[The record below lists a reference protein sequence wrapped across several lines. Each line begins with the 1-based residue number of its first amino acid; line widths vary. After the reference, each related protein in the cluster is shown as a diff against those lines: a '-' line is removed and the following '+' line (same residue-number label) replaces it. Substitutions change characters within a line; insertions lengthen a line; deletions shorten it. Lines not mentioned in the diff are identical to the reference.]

1 MFTLYPRR
9 ERTTK
14 QTFALGGTGKRRY
27 SRHRPGGSKFGT
39 LLVLTAMTAGG
50 VYAYRTYFHRTGEAA
65 VPLIPA
71 DALMVVT
78 LDTTPSPAQTPT
90 FKRIADAIKNEHLDA
105 QLEDALAHNMANSP
119 IARDARPF
127 TTGSLAIATLKSS
140 TASSPNANSGD
151 SAVLVAINDA
161 GKVTDVLNRDAQKTN
176 LNGLDYY
183 KATGDTHCM
192 AVIGNYLVT
201 ADKPEDLARIEAV
214 RKGETP
220 SIDTVADY
228 QQARAGLP
236 ADSNLMLFFSA
247 NGVAQATQGAQ
258 NRAGSSLLSRI
269 GNTRP
274 NARYIAVGMAVH
286 EQGIDT
292 VVQIP
297 IEPVQGAAGSE
308 TAHIAPLDSNL
319 WRKLPG
325 GAYGVMALSQPGKYY
340 NYMTAAANDD
350 RVVRRSVQE
359 GVSQFEHET
368 GLSVAHDI
376 LPGTNGDA
384 ALAVYPDAD
393 DAQKGLDGVIVL
405 DDANSADPAS
415 LADHVRAY
423 IERASARNQGG
434 QAWHFTSEN
443 RNGATIWSLD
453 TTSRQAFQRS
463 LEGGM
468 MDTRRNAGF
477 APPPPMPAA
486 PTPPVP
492 PTPPAPPTADTSAA
506 NGDPGQ
512 NNGNSENRSPDNNGS
527 NPTDNSTG
535 SNPTGNNG
543 GSDSGQN
550 NANPSG
556 NRNDPGNGSGSES
569 NTNEGNSNGRDAN
582 SGSVSTTN
590 HSPGGQGSSVDL
602 HIHADGEGRVF
613 DDSFALHHDG
623 DSVHINHNGV
633 NIHSHDG
640 DAVDINRNGVNIHS
654 HDGSSLVVGHG
665 GIDLHATDAANPVG
679 IPANSEPRD
688 LGVQQAVSNKTITWA
703 QIGHAVVIA
712 TSPHMLDRAIA
723 AYTSGSNSLAD
734 DSGFASMR
742 QRVPA
747 GAQNALM
754 LNLPSILETLRP
766 LITQAM
772 SGNSMGLN
780 ADDVLHL
787 AGGTGNGLVSTQ
799 QYDGK
804 TLKMTLFLPLD
815 YEKAIHLAGAMQSR
829 R

>member
-1 MFTLYPRR
+1 MLTLYPRR
-9 ERTTK
+9 K
-14 QTFALGGTGKRRY
+14 CALKKTSGIRQNAFMRRRLY
-27 SRHRPGGSKFGT
+27 GGSKFRT

-71 DALMVVT
+71 DALMVIT
-78 LDTTPSPAQTPT
+78 LDTTPSPGQTPT

-105 QLEDALAHNMANSP
+105 QLEDALAHSMANSP

-140 TASSPNANSGD
+140 IASGGD

-161 GKVTDVLNRDAQKTN
+161 GKVSDVLNRDAQKSN
-176 LNGLDYY
+176 INGLDYY
-183 KATGDTHCM
+183 RAAGDTHCM

-201 ADKPEDLARIEAV
+201 ADRPEDLVRIEAV

-220 SIDTVADY
+220 SIETITDY

-247 NGVAQATQGAQ
+247 DGVSQAAQSAQ
-258 NRAGSSLLSRI
+258 NTPGASLLSRI
-269 GNTRP
+269 GHTRP
-274 NARYIAVGMAVH
+274 NARYVAVGMAVH

-297 IEPVQGAAGSE
+297 IEPPPGAAGSE
-308 TAHIAPLDSNL
+308 TAHIAPLDTDL

-325 GAYGVMALSQPGKYY
+325 GAYGVMALAQPGKYY
-340 NYMTAAANDD
+340 NYMTAAANEDT
-350 RVVRRSVQE
+350 VVRRSVQE
-359 GVSQFEHET
+359 GVSQFERET

-376 LPGTNGDA
+376 LPGTNGNA

-393 DAQKGLDGVIVL
+393 DPQKGLDGVIVL
-405 DDANSADPAS
+405 DDANNADPAA

-423 IERASARNQGG
+423 IERQSARNNGG

-443 RNGATIWSLD
+443 RNGATVWSLD
-453 TTSRQAFQRS
+453 TTARQAFQRS

-468 MDTRRNAGF
+468 TDTRRNAGF
-477 APPPPMPAA
+477 APPPPIPAT

-492 PTPPAPPTADTSAA
+492 PTPPTPPVPPTPNTSAA

-512 NNGNSENRSPDNNGS
+512 NNGG
-527 NPTDNSTG
+527 NPTDNPT
-535 SNPTGNNG
+535 SNNPAGNNG
-543 GSDSGQN
+543 GSDSEQN

-556 NRNDPGNGSGSES
+556 N
-569 NTNEGNSNGRDAN
+569 GNS
-582 SGSVSTTN
+582 SGNASTTN
-590 HSPGGQGSSVDL
+590 HSRSGQGTSVDL

-633 NIHSHDG
+633 NIHSHEG
-640 DAVDINRNGVNIHS
+640 DAVALNRDGVNVRS
-654 HDGSSLVVGHG
+654 HDGSSLVVGRG
-665 GIDLHATDAANPVG
+665 GIDLHATDVTNPT
-679 IPANSEPRD
+679 ASAPRD
-688 LGVQQAVSNKTITWA
+688 EDVQQAVSNKTITWA

-712 TSPHMLDRAIA
+712 TSPHMLDRALA

-734 DSGFASMR
+734 DTGFALMR

-747 GAQNALM
+747 GAQNALL
-754 LNLPSILETLRP
+754 LNLPSILEALRP
-766 LITQAM
+766 VITQAL
-772 SGNSMGLN
+772 SDNRMGLT
-780 ADDVLHL
+780 ADDILRL
-787 AGGTGNGLVSTQ
+787 AGGAGNGLVATQ

-804 TLKMTLFLPLD
+804 TLKMTWFLPLD
-815 YEKAIHLAGAMQSR
+815 YEKAIHLAGVMQSR